1 MKLRDYQEKIVKRSE
16 QFIDSDGHRA
26 QIYAPPGSGKTVCFV
41 ETIKYA
47 INKGMTNIAIV
58 HPRLALSTDQLKRI
72 KPSTGTNVRTTS
84 FHSGAHWN
92 GEETIGEISTVNP
105 DELKRVIDG
114 TLALQ
119 MPHITFT
126 TYHSYSKLITAKIEF
141 DLVVCDEAH
150 YLVNDQFIP
159 IVENIIAK
167 KVMFYTATPI
177 TESYDEHLGKYLGK
191 MADTDLF
198 GDIIAE
204 VEPRRLIRNGFLI
217 APLIHRMECTPNGS
231 KAADI
236 VDITTR
242 AYAEQWRRV
251 TGWGQP
257 GHKMLV
263 VARDV
268 RDDMTDG
275 IEQNIASI
283 QWAIEVETGAQN
295 VPIYTISSKGAFR
308 NGRVFNGTR
317 ADALAM
323 IDCKETNAIVVH
335 YDTLSEGIDINTLGG
350 VVIMRQLSKPKFI
363 QNMCRAARPLVTDL
377 DSVGQ
382 PQAGLYDPEA
392 AIDLRK
398 KPRFILTVPV
408 VNGEIYA
415 GPRYKDIADAF
426 AEGGYGDITDFIPY
440 IESTPTGRT
449 QEFDLSDD
457 ESIEFA
463 QIVNHFIIEEGYD
476 IFREVA

>member
-1 MKLRDYQEKIVKRSE
+1 MKLRDYQQIIVDSSE
-16 QFIDSDGHRA
+16 QFMDGDVQRA

-47 INKGMTNIAIV
+47 ISKGMMNIAVV

-72 KPSTGTNVRTTS
+72 KPSTGTGVRTTS
-84 FHSGAHWN
+84 FHSGSHWN
-92 GEETIGEISTVNP
+92 GVETVGEISTVNV
-105 DELKRVIDG
+105 DELTRIING
-114 TLALQ
+114 TLTLQ

-126 TYHSYSKLITAKIEF
+126 TYHSYHKLINADIEF

-150 YLVNDQFIP
+150 YLVNEQFIP

-177 TESYDEHLGKYLGK
+177 TESYDENLGKYLGK
-191 MADTDLF
+191 MADADLF
-198 GDIIAE
+198 GNIIAE
-204 VEPRRLIRNGFLI
+204 VEPRRLIRKGFLI
-217 APLIHRMECTPNGS
+217 APLIHRMECTPDGN
-231 KAADI
+231 KAVDI
-236 VDITTR
+236 VDITSR
-242 AYAEQWRRV
+242 AYAEQWGRV

-268 RDDMTDG
+268 RDDMTNG
-275 IEQNIASI
+275 IEQNIAKI
-283 QWAIEVETGAQN
+283 QWAIEVETGVQN
-295 VPIYTISSKGAFR
+295 VPIYTISSKGAYR
-308 NGRVFNGTR
+308 NGRVFNGSR
-317 ADALAM
+317 ADALAR
-323 IDCKETNAIVVH
+323 IDLHEINAIVVH
-335 YDTLSEGIDINTLGG
+335 YDTLSEGIDINTLSG
-350 VVIMRQLSKPKFI
+350 VVILRQLSKPKFI
-363 QNMCRAARPLVTDL
+363 QNMCRAARPLITDL

-382 PQAGLYDPEA
+382 PRAELYDPE
-392 AIDLRK
+392 ILLDLRK

-408 VNGEIYA
+408 VNGEVYA

-449 QEFDLSDD
+449 QEFDLSSDD
-457 ESIEFA
+457 DIEFDH
-463 QIVNHFIIEEGYD
+463 IVDHFIIEEGYD
-476 IFREVA
+476 IFREAA